1 VWERERPIEPDTG
14 NADEG
19 SHSVVASFFQ
29 GFPCSNKIKFMIA
42 SKESFEPHSSEQ
54 LPASK
59 KVFVAGTIHPEIRV
73 PMREIEVSDTKSY
86 TGAVTPNAPV
96 RVYDC
101 SGPWGDPNFTGTSD
115 EGLPAMRREWIL
127 KRGDVEEVD
136 GREVKPQDDGYLS
149 GKHAEFASKA
159 EKNRLVEF
167 PGLTGNRR
175 RPLRAKA
182 GKVVTQLAYARAGII
197 TPEMEFIAIRENMGR
212 AKIADMAKDNLR
224 NDLEKQHAGSSQL
237 ANNEFTPSVFRKF
250 PQRIPKEITPEF
262 VRSEVAAGRAIITAN
277 INHPELE
284 PMIIGR
290 NFLVKINAN
299 IGNSAVASSIEE
311 EVEKMRWATKWGA
324 DTVMDL
330 STGKNIHA
338 TREWILRN
346 SPVPIGTVPIYQ
358 ALEKVNGKAEDLTW
372 ELFRDTLIE
381 QAEQGVDYFTIH
393 AGVLLRFVPMT
404 ANRMTG
410 IVSRGG
416 SIMAKWCLSH
426 HQENFLYTH
435 WDDICDIMAAYDVSF
450 SIGDGLRPGSIADA
464 NDQAQFGELEVQ
476 GELTKRA
483 WAKGVQVMNEGPG
496 HVPMHMI
503 EENMAKQLEW
513 CHEAP
518 FYTLGPLTTDI
529 APGYDH
535 ITSGIGAAM
544 IGWYGCAMLC
554 YVTPKEHLGLPNK
567 KDVKD
572 GVITYK
578 ISAHAAD
585 LAKGHPGA
593 QYRDNALSK
602 ARFEF
607 RWEDQFNLS
616 LDPVTARE
624 FHDETLPQEGA
635 KTAHFC
641 SMCGPH
647 FCSMK
652 ITEDVRK
659 YAAEQGIAEE
669 AALKQGMEAK
679 SKEFVEKGAEV
690 YAKA

>member
-1 VWERERPIEPDTG
+1 
-14 NADEG
+14 
-19 SHSVVASFFQ
+19 
-29 GFPCSNKIKFMIA
+29 MIA
-42 SKESFEPHSSEQ
+42 TKDSFEPHSSEQ
-54 LPASK
+54 LPASTR
-59 KVFVAGTIHPEIRV
+59 VYVEGQIHKDVRV
-73 PMREIEVSDTKSY
+73 PMREIALSPTKSFN
-86 TGAVTPNAPV
+86 GRIEVNEPV

-101 SGPWGDPNFTGTSD
+101 SGPWGDPAYTGTV
-115 EGLPAMRREWIL
+115 ETGLPALRKAWIEA
-127 KRGDVEEVD
+127 RNDTESYEGRAVEPRD
-136 GREVKPQDDGYLS
+136 NGYLTAN
-149 GKHAEFASKA
+149 HAEYAAAKREGLLSPLKA
-159 EKNRLVEF
+159 PINAQR
-167 PGLTGNRR
+167 N
-175 RPLRAKA
+175 PLKAKP

-197 TPEMEFIAIRENMGR
+197 TPEMEFIAIRENMRR
-212 AKIADMAKDNLR
+212 AQPSGARQTAEGSPKGATGGWPQIADFKNDIVR
-224 NDLEKQHAGSSQL
+224 NDLDKQHVGSAQ
-237 ANNEFTPSVFRKF
+237 AQTDYTPGIFRRF

-262 VRSEVAAGRAIITAN
+262 VRSEVAAGRAIIPAN

-404 ANRMTG
+404 ASRMTG

-416 SIMAKWCLSH
+416 SIMAKWCLAH
-426 HQENFLYTH
+426 HKENFLYTH

-464 NDQAQFGELEVQ
+464 NDKAQFGELEVQ

-567 KDVKD
+567 EDVKA

-578 ISAHAAD
+578 LAAHAAD

-635 KTAHFC
+635 KSAHFC

-659 YAAEQGIAEE
+659 YAAEQGLAEE
-669 AALKQGMEAK
+669 EALKAGMAEK
-679 SKEFVEKGAEV
+679 SKEFVEAGAEV
-690 YAKA
+690 YTTAQ

>member
-1 VWERERPIEPDTG
+1 
-14 NADEG
+14 
-19 SHSVVASFFQ
+19 
-29 GFPCSNKIKFMIA
+29 MIA
-42 SKESFEPHSSEQ
+42 TKESFEPHSSEQ
-54 LPASK
+54 LPGSK
-59 KVFVAGTIHPEIRV
+59 RFYVAGKIHPDVRV
-73 PMREIEVSDTKSY
+73 PMREIELTPTKSY
-86 TGAVTPNAPV
+86 TGATEHNEPV

-101 SGPWGDPNFTGTSD
+101 SGPWGDPSFKGNV
-115 EGLPAMRREWIL
+115 EKGLPALRVKWIRA
-127 KRGDVEEVD
+127 RGDVVEHD
-136 GREVKPQDDGYLS
+136 GRPVQPIDDGYLS
-149 GKHAEFASKA
+149 DKHRELSQA
-159 EKNRLVEF
+159 
-167 PGLTGNRR
+167 RR
-175 RPLRAKA
+175 QDETTFHLDHTALPKRKILRAKPGQA
-182 GKVVTQLAYARAGII
+182 VTQFAYARAGII
-197 TPEMEFIAIRENMGR
+197 TPEMEFIAIREQMEIGDWR
-212 AKIADMAKDNLR
+212 LAIGDLSKDKVR
-224 NDLEKQHAGSSQL
+224 NDLQKQHAGSSQIVNPPPPL
-237 ANNEFTPSVFRKF
+237 VFQRF
-250 PQRIPKEITPEF
+250 PQRIPTEITPEF
-262 VRSEVAAGRAIITAN
+262 VRSEVAAGRAIIPAN

-358 ALEKVNGKAEDLTW
+358 ALEKVGGRAEELTW
-372 ELFRDTLIE
+372 EIYRDTLIE
-381 QAEQGVDYFTIH
+381 QAEQGVDYFTVH
-393 AGVLLRFVPMT
+393 AGVLLRFIPMT
-404 ANRMTG
+404 ARRMTG

-416 SIMAKWCLSH
+416 SILAKWCLAH
-426 HQENFLYTH
+426 HQENFTYTH
-435 WDDICDIMAAYDVSF
+435 WDEICEIMAAYDVSF

-464 NDQAQFGELEVQ
+464 NDEAQFGELQVQ
-476 GELTKRA
+476 GELTTRA
-483 WAKGVQVMNEGPG
+483 WAKGAQVMNEGPG
-496 HVPMHMI
+496 HIPMHLI
-503 EENMAKQLEW
+503 EENMHKQLEW

-535 ITSGIGAAM
+535 FTSGIGAAM
-544 IGWYGCAMLC
+544 IGWYGCALLC
-554 YVTPKEHLGLPNK
+554 YVTPKEHLGLPDK

-572 GVITYK
+572 GVIAYK
-578 ISAHAAD
+578 IAAHAAD

-624 FHDETLPQEGA
+624 FHDETLPQDGA

-669 AALKQGMEAK
+669 EALKKGLEAK
-679 SKEFVEKGAEV
+679 SKEFVEQGAEI
-690 YAKA
+690 YTKT

>member
-1 VWERERPIEPDTG
+1 
-14 NADEG
+14 
-19 SHSVVASFFQ
+19 
-29 GFPCSNKIKFMIA
+29 MIA
-42 SKESFEPHSSEQ
+42 TQNSFEPQSGDA
-54 LPASK
+54 LPKSRRIY
-59 KVFVAGTIHPEIRV
+59 VPGQQHPDIRV
-73 PMREIEVSDTKSY
+73 PMREVEVSPTS
-86 TGAVTPNAPV
+86 GINGRSEPNEPV

-101 SGPWGDPNFTGTSD
+101 SGPWGDATFRGSVKD
-115 EGLPAMRREWIL
+115 GLPPLRREWIL
-127 KRGDVEEVD
+127 KRGDVAEGD
-136 GREVKPQDDGYLS
+136 GREVRPQDNGYLS
-149 GKHAEFASKA
+149 RQHAEYASKA

-167 PGLTGNRR
+167 PGMNGRRR
-175 RPLRAKA
+175 RPLRASK
-182 GKVVTQLAYARAGII
+182 GHPVTQLWYARNGIV
-197 TPEMEFIAIRENMGR
+197 TPEMEYIAIRENQGLEMLRSKSNG
-212 AKIADMAKDNLR
+212 ASEFAR
-224 NDLEKQHAGSSQL
+224 NDVRHQHPGSEAAGGT
-237 ANNEFTPSVFRKF
+237 TPSVFRRF
-250 PQRIPKEITPEF
+250 PQRLPKFITPEF
-262 VRSEVAAGRAIITAN
+262 VRDEVAAGRAIIPAN
-277 INHPELE
+277 INHPESE

-338 TREWILRN
+338 TREWIIRN

-358 ALEKVNGKAEDLTW
+358 ALEKAGGRAEDLTW
-372 ELFRDTLIE
+372 EIYRDTLIE
-381 QAEQGVDYFTIH
+381 QCEQGVDYFTVH
-393 AGVLLRFVPMT
+393 AGVLLRFIPLT
-404 ANRMTG
+404 ARRATG

-416 SIMAKWCLSH
+416 SILAKWCLAH

-435 WDDICDIMAAYDVSF
+435 WDEICEIMAAYDVSF

-464 NDQAQFGELEVQ
+464 NDEAQFAELQAQ
-476 GELTKRA
+476 GELTRRA
-483 WAKGVQVMNEGPG
+483 WDRGVQVMNEGPG
-496 HVPMHMI
+496 HVPMHLI
-503 EENMAKQLEW
+503 EENMHKQLEW

-535 ITSGIGAAM
+535 ITSAIGAAM
-544 IGWYGCAMLC
+544 IGWYGTAMLC

-572 GVITYK
+572 GVIAYK
-578 ISAHAAD
+578 IAAHAAD

-624 FHDETLPQEGA
+624 YHDETLPQDGA

-659 YAAEQGIAEE
+659 YAAEQGVSEQE
-669 AALKQGMEAK
+669 ALQKGMDEKSREFAK
-679 SKEFVEKGAEV
+679 SGGEIYSAP
-690 YAKA
+690 

>member
-1 VWERERPIEPDTG
+1 MT
-14 NADEG
+14 
-19 SHSVVASFFQ
+19 Q
-29 GFPCSNKIKFMIA
+29 
-42 SKESFEPHSSEQ
+42 KESARKGIVTLEMHSGAELENAAPKIINDEPISTKEANEPHSSEQ
-54 LPASK
+54 LPNSK
-59 KVFVAGTIHPEIRV
+59 RVYLQGQIHPDVQV
-73 PMREIEVSDTKSY
+73 PVREITVSETKSY
-86 TGAVTPNAPV
+86 TGAVTANEPV

-101 SGPWGDPNFTGTSD
+101 SGPWGDPTFAGKSD
-115 EGLPAMRREWIL
+115 EGLPALRSKWIQA
-127 KRGDVEEVD
+127 RGDVQEYD
-136 GREVKPQDDGYLS
+136 GREVKPMDNGYLS

-167 PGLTGNRR
+167 PGLLGQRR
-175 RPLRAKA
+175 RPIRASK
-182 GKVVTQLAYARAGII
+182 GQPVTQLWYAKQGII

-212 AKIADMAKDNLR
+212 TKMAELANDNVR
-224 NDLEKQHAGSSQL
+224 NVLDKQHSGSSQL
-237 ANNEFTPSVFRKF
+237 ASSEYSPSVFRRF

-262 VRSEVAAGRAIITAN
+262 VRAEVASGRAIIPVN
-277 INHPELE
+277 INHPECE

-358 ALEKVNGKAEDLTW
+358 ALEKVGGKAEDLTW
-372 ELFRDTLIE
+372 EIYRDTLIE
-381 QAEQGVDYFTIH
+381 QAEQGVDYFTVH
-393 AGVLLRFVPMT
+393 AGVLLRFIPLT

-416 SIMAKWCLSH
+416 SIMAKWCLAH
-426 HQENFLYTH
+426 HKESFLYTH

-578 ISAHAAD
+578 IAAHAAD

-616 LDPVTARE
+616 LDPITARS

-652 ITEDVRK
+652 ISEDVRK
-659 YAAEQGIAEE
+659 YAAEHGIAEDE
-669 AALKQGMEAK
+669 ALKKGMEEK
-679 SKEFVEKGAEV
+679 SKEFVEKGAEI